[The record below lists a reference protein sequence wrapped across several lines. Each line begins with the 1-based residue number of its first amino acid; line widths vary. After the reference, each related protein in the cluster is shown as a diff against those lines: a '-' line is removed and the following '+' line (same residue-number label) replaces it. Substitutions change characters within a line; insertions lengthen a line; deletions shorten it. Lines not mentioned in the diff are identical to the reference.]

1 MMIHMI
7 FKKYKKSCLTAAF
20 LFALSVL
27 SYANP
32 PGGGGT
38 PLDPGGGGDPDAGV
52 PIDGGITLLLAAG
65 AAYGARKIYKQKNSV
80 D

>member
-1 MMIHMI
+1 MRSII
-7 FKKYKKSCLTAAF
+7 FKKYKKSCLLAAF
-20 LFALSVL
+20 LFTLSVI

-32 PGGGGT
+32 PGGGGN
-38 PLDPGGGGDPDAGV
+38 PSDPGDGGDPDAGV
-52 PIDGGITLLLAAG
+52 PIDGGISLLLVAG